1 VILTESAATSTPW
14 GRQVC
19 SWCNMGKGRSMQSGS
34 SLCDLFP
41 FVSVTSNFTSRVSVQ
56 TATLGQRGKKGK
68 ASTRLCVSVPLEENL
83 HRPTH
88 PTTTQPPWWPWSCT
102 SQKKPG
108 LIGGGGFGEWGRIT
122 FTQYHTTL
130 TRFLLPFWVL

>member
-68 ASTRLCVSVPLEENL
+68 ASTRLSLYHWRRISIDQLTQLQPNL
-83 HRPTH
+83 PGGPGVAQAKR
-88 PTTTQPPWWPWSCT
+88 
-102 SQKKPG
+102 SQDS
-108 LIGGGGFGEWGRIT
+108 LGGGGFGEWGRIT